1 MIMLSC
7 GDCCCKEILQ
17 FYKACQAVNG
27 LDILQTILAIPNKIR
42 MARILKCY
50 LNLDYLSAKTI
61 GKTNETGTTLP
72 SSVLP
77 GVHIGDSFTARTAS
91 SSIAGFTPLNTF
103 TSHT

>member
-17 FYKACQAVNG
+17 FCKACQAVNG

-50 LNLDYLSAKTI
+50 LSCNVQCTY
-61 GKTNETGTTLP
+61 
-72 SSVLP
+72 
-77 GVHIGDSFTARTAS
+77 SFS
-91 SSIAGFTPLNTF
+91 HMLEEAG
-103 TSHT
+103 